1 MQGVHQREPLAS
13 GEATSQVGRISA
25 QILSPVSL
33 VSIDLFCVSVCRCV
47 CVWCVFVCVQAHVHV
62 CGGQRITLGVA
73 FWELS
78 PWILRQGLSLGPGAH

>member
-33 VSIDLFCVSVCRCV
+33 VSIDLFCVSVRV
-47 CVWCVFVCVQAHVHV
+47 CACECVFANPVVYRSVSNSC
-62 CGGQRITLGVA
+62 
-73 FWELS
+73 LS
-78 PWILRQGLSLGPGAH
+78 SPPDPIQN